1 MDKTLM
7 SFTKSDVFTPD
18 KISYKMSTY
27 LYNNGNL
34 LEPAVGDGQL
44 LKFLELN
51 KYYEIAMYDIKKEYL
66 EICPNG
72 KN

>member
-44 LKFLELN
+44 LKFLE
-51 KYYEIAMYDIKKEYL
+51 
-66 EICPNG
+66 
-72 KN
+72 